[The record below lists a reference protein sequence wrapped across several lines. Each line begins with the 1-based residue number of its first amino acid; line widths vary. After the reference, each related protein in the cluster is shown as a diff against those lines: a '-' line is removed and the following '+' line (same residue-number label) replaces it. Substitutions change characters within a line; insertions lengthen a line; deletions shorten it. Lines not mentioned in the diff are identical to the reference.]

1 MGDSDQ
7 PPGACATV
15 DTCRGYRLRK
25 DPTMSK
31 LRTLAAALILG
42 ALAAAVPA
50 ASQAAAPT
58 PKPSAQT
65 AHYTW
70 EG

>member
-1 MGDSDQ
+1 
-7 PPGACATV
+7 
-15 DTCRGYRLRK
+15 
-25 DPTMSK
+25 MSK
-31 LRTLAAALILG
+31 LRTLAAALLLG

-58 PKPSAQT
+58 PGPSAQT
-65 AHYTW
+65 AHYQW